1 MRLFRSASLLSV
13 FYCTLNTYISYR
25 IQRTIIRCTF
35 SIAVKITELICCN
48 WYYWNL
54 YSWIDIHTMATKK
67 VAQDFSGKWNFCH
80 CCGCI
85 DGKHV
90 RIIAPPHSGFGFHWS
105 LFRSSLLW
113 AVSWVSRSYSVAGS
127 CRSRE
132 DGSARML
139 LCSSVQAYCFS
150 SSFLFLCSVVVD
162 DSESGDSTGSGVSC
176 RTDEADGSLDVLDFS
191 FPLPFGC
198 IFTNC
203 LTKNLLD

>member
-113 AVSWVSRSYSVAGS
+113 AVSWVSRSDSVAGS

-132 DGSARML
+132 DGSARTL
-139 LCSSVQAYCFS
+139 PECFCAHLSRHTAFRPVSSSSVLLLWTILNPEIQLA
-150 SSFLFLCSVVVD
+150 V
-162 DSESGDSTGSGVSC
+162 G
-176 RTDEADGSLDVLDFS
+176 
-191 FPLPFGC
+191 FPVE
-198 IFTNC
+198 
-203 LTKNLLD
+203 LTRQTAP